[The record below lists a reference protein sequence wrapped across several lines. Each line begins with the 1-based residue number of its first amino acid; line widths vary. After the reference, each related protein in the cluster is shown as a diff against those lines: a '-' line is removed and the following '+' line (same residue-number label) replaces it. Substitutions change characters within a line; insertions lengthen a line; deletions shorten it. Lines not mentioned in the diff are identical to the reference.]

1 MYIVKEKY
9 EQNVHAGH
17 MSEADF
23 WRTFF
28 QSHYFTMDR
37 MQPSHSRDLFAD
49 CVKRDDEKM
58 LDEAERASR
67 KAMSVI
73 APETNETSEVR
84 HSFVFSRHFFFLL
97 KYFDIDWLWC

>member
-1 MYIVKEKY
+1 M
-9 EQNVHAGH
+9 N
-17 MSEADF
+17 EADF

-49 CVKRDDEKM
+49 CVKRDDESERNKKLFLEISNAFFPLDM
-58 LDEAERASR
+58 QDEAERASR
-67 KAMSVI
+67 KAMAVI

-84 HSFVFSRHFFFLL
+84 IFFF
-97 KYFDIDWLWC
+97 FINQIIGI

>member
-1 MYIVKEKY
+1 
-9 EQNVHAGH
+9 

-49 CVKRDDEKM
+49 CVKRDDESKF
-58 LDEAERASR
+58 LEIEISC
-67 KAMSVI
+67 
-73 APETNETSEVR
+73 
-84 HSFVFSRHFFFLL
+84 FFYFLGR
-97 KYFDIDWLWC
+97 YS